1 MHTKVYET
9 TKTAAIVFIF
19 SVTPSENSLFAY
31 SNTKAQF
38 SCVTAQLIS
47 GFDFFIQIVNKTP
60 SS

>member
-9 TKTAAIVFIF
+9 RTAAIVFIF
-19 SVTPSENSLFAY
+19 SVTPSENSIFAY

-38 SCVTAQLIS
+38 SCVVTAQLIS
-47 GFDFFIQIVNKTP
+47 GFDFCIQIVSKTP